1 MAQKIS
7 QNYKIRTRVRR
18 RNKPHPL
25 NICKKLGPKSCH
37 RGITKEETRSGLNS
51 VELVAHGV

>member
-37 RGITKEETRSGLNS
+37 RGSQKKRRGQ
-51 VELVAHGV
+51 G